1 MRLLEILPNGDF
13 RMTGKLHDNT
23 VPQYTILSHTCGHES
38 QEVTFEDIVKDTGE
52 HKARYAK
59 IRVCG

>member
-13 RMTGKLHDNT
+13 RLTGKLHDNT
-23 VPQYTILSHTCGHES
+23 IPQYAILSHTWGHES
-38 QEVTFEDIVKDTGE
+38 QEVTFEDIVKDTAE

-59 IRVCG
+59 IQVCG